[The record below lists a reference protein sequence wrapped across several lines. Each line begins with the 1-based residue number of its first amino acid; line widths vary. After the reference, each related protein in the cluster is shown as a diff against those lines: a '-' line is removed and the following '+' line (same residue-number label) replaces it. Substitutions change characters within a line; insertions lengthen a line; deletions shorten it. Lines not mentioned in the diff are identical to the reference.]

1 MSAVATRPPRAGAL
15 TGTQKAAILCLALGA
30 EASARILQQLGPEDV
45 EQLSREIARTGMVPG
60 ETVDAVLLEYRDV
73 LRTVEQNAEGGA
85 EYARQM
91 LETALGGARARSVFD
106 RITKEPEEI
115 GLSRFRRAS
124 PDVLHSVLRG
134 EHPQTVALVLA
145 HIAPKL
151 ASGVLEAMGPEQA
164 GEVLFRIAQMER
176 VSPEVLQM
184 VEDSIGARADLT
196 LSQAMTAAGGPGAAA
211 RMLNQLAGGRETVL
225 LDAVGSRDST
235 VASAIRNL
243 MFVFEDLLLL
253 ESRSMQRVLRDVDSK
268 SLALALK
275 AASDDLTKHIFANM
289 SERAA
294 GALREEMELLGPV
307 KVRDVEAAHVTIV
320 TVVRDLQEAGEIQV
334 ERGDDEVI
342 A

>member
-60 ETVDAVLLEYRDV
+60 ETVDAVLHEYRDV

-106 RITKEPEEI
+106 RITKEPEEL

-151 ASGVLEAMGPEQA
+151 ASGVLEAMGRELLEEPADQPVLGRSVADEVGERRSQRGGDPPQQHDRHVSFA
-164 GEVLFRIAQMER
+164 GLELGEVALGHTRLDRQR
-176 VSPEVLQM
+176 L
-184 VEDSIGARADLT
+184 ARQPA
-196 LSQAMTAAGGPGAAA
+196 P
-211 RMLNQLAGGRETVL
+211 LA
-225 LDAVGSRDST
+225 
-235 VASAIRNL
+235 
-243 MFVFEDLLLL
+243 
-253 ESRSMQRVLRDVDSK
+253 
-268 SLALALK
+268 SLAH
-275 AASDDLTKHIFANM
+275 SFA
-289 SERAA
+289 ER
-294 GALREEMELLGPV
+294 GQERC
-307 KVRDVEAAHVTIV
+307 
-320 TVVRDLQEAGEIQV
+320 TVVARVARFDGRDRSGHHRACPG
-334 ERGDDEVI
+334 VI
-342 A
+342 RFP